1 MQLRKTLWMLTA
13 LSAMSLVMTGCPE
26 DGGGDSLTC
35 TSAAD
40 CLESEICHPTAKVC
54 VQTCDSGSDCP
65 DTAKTCKEVSTTDS
79 TKVCQCATDTL
90 CNTGRETAD
99 LVCSTLDKVCTEK
112 CTSDA
117 ACGAGRTCDTATG
130 QCKAGSTGPTC
141 TYGSCASGEVCG
153 ITSGKCEQ
161 AATCTGEAQ
170 STCTYGQFCSTGR
183 CADVAKPTCGNLEG
197 KAAVNFTPS
206 SGTGNII
213 YNVAKVSFAADPTG
227 CPGSTNPVKVVPRIS
242 FYAKEGTVPATE
254 EGLSG
259 FFYVRTDKQDVALN
273 AGNLFNYTR
282 SADGKSGSISAFLCI
297 PDQNSLVLGFY
308 FTNGNGY
315 CTTFNR

>member
-35 TSAAD
+35 TSATD

-65 DTAKTCKEVSTTDS
+65 DTAKTCAAVSTTDS
-79 TKVCQCATDTL
+79 TKVCQCSTDVL

-130 QCKAGSTGPTC
+130 QCKAGGTTNPT
-141 TYGSCASGEVCG
+141 
-153 ITSGKCEQ
+153 
-161 AATCTGEAQ
+161 TCTGTAQ
-170 STCTYGQFCSTGR
+170 ATCAYGDYCSNSTCT
-183 CADVAKPTCGNLEG
+183 AAPVAPTTCQ
-197 KAAVNFTPS
+197 NFSSNRPSWSATSS
-206 SGTGNII
+206 SGPVIYELTKLRYEANSSNCQSGDAYII
-213 YNVAKVSFAADPTG
+213 SIRAYRTDANWPDTR
-227 CPGSTNPVKVVPRIS
+227 N
-242 FYAKEGTVPATE
+242 
-254 EGLSG
+254 GLQG
-259 FFYVRTDKQDVALN
+259 FFYVTTGGNQTDVIN
-273 AGNLFNYTR
+273 AGLLLPSTGYNRNPNNLKDAEFQTYLCP
-282 SADGKSGSISAFLCI
+282 GSNVSSI
-297 PDQNSLVLGFY
+297 NVGYY
-308 FTNGNGY
+308 FTGGNPV
-315 CTTFNR
+315 CQTLTRQ